1 MRYVLVLNC
10 GSSSIKYRLVEAGSG
25 DAAAGGIVERVTD
38 HGAGMRQVI
47 DELEAAGP
55 ELRQV
60 VAVGHRVVHGGDAYA
75 EPVVIDDAVER
86 TIEELS
92 PMAPLHNPVNLIGIR
107 AARAAFPDVPHV
119 AVFDTAFHQTMPPEA
134 YTYAIPREWTEGG
147 VRRYGFHGTS
157 HAYVSR
163 RAAQFLGRPYTELNT
178 IVLHLGNGASASAVE
193 GGRCVDTSMGLT
205 PLEGLVMGTRS
216 GDVDPA
222 LAAFLSRTRGLSVAD
237 IDHALNHESG
247 LRALAGHND
256 LREIWPLVDAG
267 DTAAALAMQVY
278 TRRIRK
284 YIGAYHAVLGR
295 LDALVFTAGVGEN
308 DPRTRAMALSGLEP
322 LGIRPDP
329 SANTAPSHE
338 ARVISTPDSPVTVLV
353 IPTDEER
360 EIATQTLAV
369 TGLT

>member
-10 GSSSIKYRLVEAGSG
+10 GSSSIKYRLLETGSEK
-25 DAAAGGIVERVTD
+25 AAAGGIVERVTD
-38 HGAGMRQVI
+38 HAAGMRQVI
-47 DELEAAGP
+47 AELEAAGP
-55 ELRQV
+55 ALGQV
-60 VAVGHRVVHGGDAYA
+60 VAVGHRVVHGGTRYA
-75 EPVVIDDAVER
+75 DPVVIDGEVER
-86 TIEELS
+86 AIEELC
-92 PMAPLHNPVNLIGIR
+92 PMAPLHNPANLIGIR
-107 AARAAFPDVPHV
+107 AAREAFPDVPHV

-163 RAAQFLGRPYTELNT
+163 RAAEFLGRPYTELNT

-222 LAAFLSRTRGLSVAD
+222 LAAFLARTRGLSVAE

-267 DTAAALAMQVY
+267 DPGAALAMAVY

-284 YIGAYHAVLGR
+284 YVGAYHAVLGR

-308 DPRTRAMALSGLEP
+308 DPRTRAMALTGLEH
-322 LGIRPDP
+322 LGIVFDPD
-329 SANTAPSHE
+329 ANAAPSRGI
-338 ARVISTPDSPVTVLV
+338 RVISTPDSPVTVLV
-353 IPTDEER
+353 VPTDEER
-360 EIATQTLAV
+360 EIAVQTLAV
-369 TGLT
+369 TGLA